1 MEYRAVFLNGLNHF
15 SQEEQTV
22 LVNGIKSI
30 TSYALSGLPQGSVM
44 GPLLFLTY
52 INDVGGV
59 IKSSALLFADVDKI
73 FCQMLM
79 D

>member
-59 IKSSALLFADVDKI
+59 IKSSALLFADDVKI